1 MMFLRKK
8 ITALQDDEVIVSI
21 HVISHPPKPV
31 QRDQNESILSDR
43 E

>member
-1 MMFLRKK
+1 MLRYM

-21 HVISHPPKPV
+21 HMMSYPPKPV
-31 QRDQNESILSDR
+31 QRDQNESMLSDR